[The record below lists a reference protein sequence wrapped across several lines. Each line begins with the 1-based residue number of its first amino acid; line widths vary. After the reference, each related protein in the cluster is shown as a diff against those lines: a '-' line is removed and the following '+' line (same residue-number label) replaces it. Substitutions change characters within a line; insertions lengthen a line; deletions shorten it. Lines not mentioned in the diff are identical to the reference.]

1 MAAKSKIINEDLTKN
16 KLKKFNLYSYY
27 YVRSPLT
34 TIDILTKNHLAY
46 FTKV

>member
-34 TIDILTKNHLAY
+34 TIDIHSINK
-46 FTKV
+46 K

>member
-27 YVRSPLT
+27 YVRSPNNGGNNT
-34 TIDILTKNHLAY
+34 S
-46 FTKV
+46 

>member
-1 MAAKSKIINEDLTKN
+1 MAAKSKIINEDLTIN

-34 TIDILTKNHLAY
+34 TIDIHSTGLPTLTHMA
-46 FTKV
+46 